1 MNKQVEPKDAK
12 PVEAGA
18 VAALVQAQSTMGA
31 ALKKSNNPHF
41 KSKYADLSAVQD
53 ACFDALHGAGF
64 AVFQPSGR
72 DEHGMY
78 VDTVFLHTSG
88 ERFESRVYLVVDK
101 NNMQGVGSAI
111 TYARRYGLMGL
122 AGIAPED
129 DDGNAAAKAPPK
141 TEPSTNHASEGIA
154 QAWDDAVQD
163 SLPSG
168 ATPKQ
173 KAAAYA
179 AAIISDLEKM
189 KSLNGLDGTWA
200 KRRKYIET
208 FRDNPDYK
216 EFFEAVVD
224 AYEITKQKI
233 TEKEPK

>member
-1 MNKQVEPKDAK
+1 MNKPVETKDAK
-12 PVEAGA
+12 PIEAGA
-18 VAALVQAQSTMGA
+18 IAALVQAQSTMGA

-53 ACFDALHGAGF
+53 ACFDALHSAGF
-64 AVFQPSGR
+64 AVAQPSGR
-72 DEHGMY
+72 DDHGMY
-78 VDTVFLHTSG
+78 VDTIFLHTSG
-88 ERFESRVYLVVDK
+88 DKFESRVYLVVDK

-141 TEPSTNHASEGIA
+141 DQPPNHASEGIA
-154 QAWDDAVQD
+154 QAWEDAVQD
-163 SLPSG
+163 SLPVG
-168 ATPKQ
+168 AKPKQ

-179 AAIISDLEKM
+179 AAICRDMEKM
-189 KSLNGLDGTWA
+189 KSLNGLDGVWA
-200 KRRKYIET
+200 KRKKYIDT
-208 FRDNPDYK
+208 FSGNDDYSD
-216 EFFEAVVD
+216 FYEAVID